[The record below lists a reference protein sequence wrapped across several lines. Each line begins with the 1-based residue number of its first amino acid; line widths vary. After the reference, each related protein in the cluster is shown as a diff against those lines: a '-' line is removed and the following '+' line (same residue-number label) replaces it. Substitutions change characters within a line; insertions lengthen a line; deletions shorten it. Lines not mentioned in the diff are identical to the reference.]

1 MTHPAAE
8 TAAQSYW
15 VVFNPVSGTGQPG
28 DKLTEIQSALES
40 LCHLTVRLTKPDLS
54 AAQIAQDAVAAGA
67 DVVIAAGGD
76 GTVSGVASALVDTDV
91 ALGIIPTGTANAFAS
106 ALNIPESVLDACD
119 IIQTGQHQRV
129 DTAWCN
135 DRLMLLVACI
145 GFEAELLDRMD
156 REEKS
161 QLGKLAIVTNSLK
174 ELRDV
179 RQFETQLETPDD
191 QWHEPA
197 TAVTIANAAT
207 VDMVLAQGPA
217 AVTADD
223 GNLSIT
229 LVTPEH
235 QWGVVKSAANL
246 FLSALQERT
255 VDNDTVHSWQVPQ
268 VKVHTDPAQAVFVD
282 GEPAGETPLTVKC
295 HPRSLSVLIP
305 SPAEG
310 T

>member
-1 MTHPAAE
+1 MTNAAAE
-8 TAAQSYW
+8 TAAKSYW
-15 VVFNPVSGTGQPG
+15 VVFNPVSGVGEPG
-28 DKLTEIQSALES
+28 DKLTKIQSALDS
-40 LCHLTVRLTKPDLS
+40 LCDLTVRLTKPDLS
-54 AAQIAQDAVAAGA
+54 ATQIAQDAVAAGA

-106 ALNIPESVLDACD
+106 ALKIPESVPDACE
-119 IIQTGQHQRV
+119 IIQTGQRQRV

-145 GFEAELLDRMD
+145 GFEAELLERMD

-161 QLGKLAIVTNSLK
+161 RLGKLAIVTNSLK

-179 RQFETQLETPDD
+179 KQFETQLATPDG

-207 VDMVLAQGPA
+207 VDMVLAQGPDQVA
-217 AVTADD
+217 ADD
-223 GNLSIT
+223 GDLSIT
-229 LVTPEH
+229 LVTPDH

-255 VDNDTVHSWQVPQ
+255 VDNDTVHSWQAPEVT
-268 VKVHTDPAQAVFVD
+268 VHTDPVQAVFVD
-282 GEPAGETPLTVKC
+282 GEPAGDTPLTVKC
-295 HPRSLSVLIP
+295 HPRSLSVLVP
-305 SPAEG
+305 PQTAD